1 MTWTVNDASGMS
13 SMFNRGVDVIITDKP
28 ALAVSILEQRAELQP
43 IQRLLIQLAD
53 LFDQPA
59 HYTEQ

>member
-13 SMFNRGVDVIITDKP
+13 SMFNRGVDMIITDKP
-28 ALAVSILEQRAELQP
+28 ALAVSILEQRADLQP
-43 IQRLLIQLAD
+43 TQRLLIQLAD

-59 HYTEQ
+59 HYAEQ